1 MFFPEASGATMRRR
15 EFIKAATASAVAWP
29 LAARAQ
35 RSAMPVIGFLSSQ
48 SLSTYSGNNLRGFH
62 QGLKE
67 TGYIAGENVAIL
79 YAWGDNQV
87 DRLSAVTAE
96 LVRRQVAVI
105 VAGGLPASES
115 AIKATTTIPIVF
127 TVPTDPV
134 KLGFVA
140 SLARP
145 TGNAT
150 GIHFFVAEL
159 AAKRLEILHELVPKA
174 ARVAVLINPA
184 EASIAATNLQGVEMA
199 APAMGLKIQVLN
211 ASTSSEID
219 AAFATYVRE
228 RFDAF
233 FIASGVFFLARSV
246 QLATL
251 ALAHGIPT
259 IFAARDW
266 VEAGGLAG
274 YGTNFSDMLRQAG
287 TYAGHI
293 LNGAKPADLPVMQ
306 STKFELVINLKTAKT
321 LGLKVPQTLLVAADE
336 VIE

>member
-1 MFFPEASGATMRRR
+1 MRRR
-15 EFIKAATASAVAWP
+15 DFIKLSGGVAATWP
-29 LAARAQ
+29 LAVHGQQ
-35 RSAMPVIGFLSSQ
+35 RTMPVIGFLSSQ
-48 SLSTYSGNNLRGFH
+48 SLSTYSGDNLRGFH

-67 TGYIAGENVAIL
+67 TGYIAGENVAIE

-105 VAGGLPASES
+105 VAGGLPASEY
-115 AIKATTTIPIVF
+115 AVKATTTIPIVF

-134 KLGFVA
+134 KLGFVTN
-140 SLARP
+140 LARP

-184 EASIAATNLQGVEMA
+184 EASIAATNLQGVETA
-199 APAMGLKIQVLN
+199 ASAMGLKIEVLN
-211 ASTSSEID
+211 ASTTSEID

-233 FIASGVFFLARSV
+233 FIASGVFFLARAS

-251 ALAHGIPT
+251 AIGHGVPA
-259 IFAARDW
+259 IFAGREWA
-266 VEAGGLAG
+266 EAGGLAS
-274 YGTNFSDMLRQAG
+274 YGTNFTDMRRQAG
-287 TYAGHI
+287 IYAGRI
-293 LNGAKPADLPVMQ
+293 LNGAKPADLPVTQ